1 MKLAVAILID
11 AFDFTV
17 GRVLFATPFA
27 GEVIGC
33 AIGYAV
39 YGPRALFYALEA
51 IDITEQGDAVVP
63 LMTIIAMSVKREA
76 REAEAAR
83 PPDIEPPRRYDFTP
97 LRPREA
103 ERPPAILHERR
114 R

>member
-11 AFDFTV
+11 ICDFTV
-17 GRVLFATPFA
+17 GRALFATPFA

-33 AIGYAV
+33 VIGYAV

-51 IDITEQGDAVVP
+51 IDITEQGDAFIP
-63 LMTIIAMSVKREA
+63 TMTIIALSVQKEA

-83 PPDIEPPRRYDFTP
+83 PP
-97 LRPREA
+97 
-103 ERPPAILHERR
+103 AILHERR